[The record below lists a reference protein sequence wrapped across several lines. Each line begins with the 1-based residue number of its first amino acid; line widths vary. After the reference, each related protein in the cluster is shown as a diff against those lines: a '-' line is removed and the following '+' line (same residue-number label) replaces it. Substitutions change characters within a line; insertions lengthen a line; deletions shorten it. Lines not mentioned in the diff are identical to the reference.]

1 MKVLCAMFSSSLWE
15 TSQPGSLLTKTNARV
30 ANTCFS
36 LTLPGTLK
44 ALPQA
49 NLDTVVYLFDHFT
62 RVVEHSDIN
71 KMVAPALATCL
82 GPSLLTP
89 AETDLRKIQAA
100 EVVSLARYC
109 TWHLCPL
116 RLQTLRP
123 THDSSVQPP
132 HSLF

>member
-1 MKVLCAMFSSSLWE
+1 MFSGFLVV
-15 TSQPGSLLTKTNARV
+15 TSQPWLAVHKNAD
-30 ANTCFS
+30 TCFS
-36 LTLPGTLK
+36 FALTGTLK

-89 AETDLRKIQAA
+89 AETDLRKIQAVD
-100 EVVSLARYC
+100 VVSLARQRF
-109 TWHLCPL
+109 LAL
-116 RLQTLRP
+116 TLK
-123 THDSSVQPP
+123 HDAW
-132 HSLF
+132 

>member
-1 MKVLCAMFSSSLWE
+1 MPVPCSQVSLWRRCNL
-15 TSQPGSLLTKTNARV
+15 GSLFTKMPTLV
-30 ANTCFS
+30 S
-36 LTLPGTLK
+36 LFALPGTLK

-89 AETDLRKIQAA
+89 AETDLRKIQAVD
-100 EVVSLARYC
+100 VVSPARQLYRRA
-109 TWHLCPL
+109 P
-116 RLQTLRP
+116 TLK
-123 THDSSVQPP
+123 HNAW
-132 HSLF
+132 